1 MHLKPQTS
9 IILKFSAIFL
19 VFLVIEWWLLFLSS
33 FNIPE
38 FIPYTQI
45 NINGLLL
52 AGFTLLILILS
63 QKEILKTHPSISV
76 GKLTFMGIVLTFV
89 PGIFFQFIRSITLT
103 ADKFQYFFSGLTV
116 TLITDCVF
124 SFFVAF
130 QIKTKKTK
138 LLFLF
143 IFVALGLLM
152 AWDYFFHVDG

>member
-1 MHLKPQTS
+1 
-9 IILKFSAIFL
+9 
-19 VFLVIEWWLLFLSS
+19 
-33 FNIPE
+33 
-38 FIPYTQI
+38 
-45 NINGLLL
+45 NGLLL